1 MFKFKISC
9 YSRTF
14 YFLQIKSAYQQF
26 AFDTKVQSEDDDCD
40 ATVEENDDLGKL
52 ATNHVKMCSIKDGS
66 WCWLLKKLKLIFY
79 YDLVLFL
86 FNQVL

>member
-1 MFKFKISC
+1 MFFKKN
-9 YSRTF
+9 TF

-66 WCWLLKKLKLIFY
+66 WC
-79 YDLVLFL
+79 
-86 FNQVL
+86 